1 MMAGMPMCGMP
12 AMAWPAAT
20 PMIPNPTPHPPLSA
34 TINAAIADILT
45 RPKVRPAHLF
55 HRHACKCR
63 YMCLYLESLLT
74 SGQQDVCGAGAKV
87 HSRVYGS

>member
-1 MMAGMPMCGMP
+1 MAGMPMCGMP

-45 RPKVRPAHLF
+45 RPKVPPIHIHHGCFGCCIQVLT
-55 HRHACKCR
+55 
-63 YMCLYLESLLT
+63 LY
-74 SGQQDVCGAGAKV
+74 Q
-87 HSRVYGS
+87 

>member
-12 AMAWPAAT
+12 AMAWPVAT

-45 RPKVRPAHLF
+45 RPKVQPYAALSLPF
-55 HRHACKCR
+55 PDLVYAC
-63 YMCLYLESLLT
+63 
-74 SGQQDVCGAGAKV
+74 
-87 HSRVYGS
+87 

>member
-1 MMAGMPMCGMP
+1 MMTGMPMCGMP

-45 RPKVRPAHLF
+45 RPKVQLHAARPSPFPDLL
-55 HRHACKCR
+55 HAC
-63 YMCLYLESLLT
+63 
-74 SGQQDVCGAGAKV
+74 
-87 HSRVYGS
+87 